1 MLDSSLVNL
10 FPNIF
15 MAFGYSTT
23 SSSLIPFT
31 NINIFLLRTLIAFVY
46 QANEIFIVIYSNPVI
61 SLSIFT
67 TKLYYLIIHYLCL
80 FYNYIFFIKFI

>member
-1 MLDSSLVNL
+1 MNL

-31 NINIFLLRTLIAFVY
+31 NINIFILSILIAFVY

-61 SLSIFT
+61 SLSIF
-67 TKLYYLIIHYLCL
+67 
-80 FYNYIFFIKFI
+80 YN